1 MGHLKTKQEVVAE
14 FRSTEILDAARGVFA
29 RKGFESATVDDIAE
43 AAHIAKGTVYL
54 YFRSKRDI
62 YLAALKQGAI
72 ALNQETKRRMDAVP
86 AAHEKLRAFVDTR
99 IQYFEQNRDFFRIYQ
114 SEFGNLFHP
123 AQLNEE
129 FKDLCHG
136 QGKMLETIL
145 DQLVR
150 EGQLRPMR
158 TDLAAFTIHDMTRGL
173 IFQRLLGWSRAS
185 AEEDIDSLFDLIW
198 KGLKP

>member
-1 MGHLKTKQEVVAE
+1 VGHLKTKQEVVAE